1 MKTFFVRTTFF
12 AVEVHGKEDE
22 FKRLHRCRLGQLLK
36 SRKMKAPPNKLAYR
50 EDGTVLVKLENVA
63 SRLVNS
69 KRMKKQLTEKL
80 SNKEHNGK
88 HFIGTYMYFH
98 LVLVFS

>member
-50 EDGTVLVKLENVA
+50 EDGNCACQT
-63 SRLVNS
+63 
-69 KRMKKQLTEKL
+69 
-80 SNKEHNGK
+80 GK
-88 HFIGTYMYFH
+88 CGIAFGQQQANEETAN
-98 LVLVFS
+98 